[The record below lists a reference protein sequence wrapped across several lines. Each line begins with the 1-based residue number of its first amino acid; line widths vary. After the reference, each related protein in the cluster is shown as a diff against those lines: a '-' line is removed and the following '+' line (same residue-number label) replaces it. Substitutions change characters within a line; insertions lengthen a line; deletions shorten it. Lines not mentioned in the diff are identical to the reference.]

1 METSARGRGHEIF
14 AAPQHRPAVGLEFFH
29 MAKMR
34 GRLMTGRPRVPVDKA
49 SPRTARRNK
58 GLINPAALLVTS
70 PVSPPEW
77 LNTSAGRE
85 CFHDMQVP
93 LIQAGILQTLDIP
106 NLSLMAQFWSDY
118 IEARDIIRKGK
129 KTTAEYVRTNSRD
142 DLFGFMMESLKQYQ
156 ALLAKFAGSP
166 IDRNKIVIR
175 APKKKSGVE
184 EIFDGGAA

>member
-1 METSARGRGHEIF
+1 M
-14 AAPQHRPAVGLEFFH
+14 
-29 MAKMR
+29 
-34 GRLMTGRPRVPVDKA
+34 
-49 SPRTARRNK
+49 
-58 GLINPAALLVTS
+58 TS
-70 PVSPPEW
+70 PVDPPEW
-77 LNTSAGRE
+77 LNTHAGRE

-93 LIQAGILQTLDIP
+93 LIQAGILQTLDMP

-129 KTTAEYVRTNSRD
+129 TTTAEYVQTAGRD

-166 IDRNKIVIR
+166 IDRTKIVIR

-184 EIFDGGAA
+184 DIFDGSAA